1 MGSIEITCTS
11 KQIEAITSD
20 FEDAIIPADIT
31 YGPIKDGKTIMTI
44 NYDDADSNL
53 VAAIV
58 KYRLKNYETK

>member
-1 MGSIEITCTS
+1 MGRLTITCNS

-31 YGPIKDGKTIMTI
+31 YGKLKDGKTIMTI

-58 KYRLKNYETK
+58 KYRLKDYETK